1 MRKIGLESRSVFFYT
16 IVDVHMKAYHNR
28 SVNKEGEYPMDVII
42 AERALEK
49 FKRDARAT
57 LREYEVEDRYSL
69 LEPYFD
75 EAMNK
80 LPEERKEMFY
90 MRFGYQLNDLE
101 IAIKLD
107 MSILDV
113 MKELRKSIFIALID
127 AEELFLKDHGEL
139 IDEMI

>member
-1 MRKIGLESRSVFFYT
+1 MRKIGLESRSVFFYM

-69 LEPYFD
+69 LEPYFE

>member
-1 MRKIGLESRSVFFYT
+1 
-16 IVDVHMKAYHNR
+16 MKAYHNR

-49 FKRDARAT
+49 FKSDARAT

-69 LEPYFD
+69 LEPYFE

-101 IAIKLD
+101 IAIKSD

>member
-1 MRKIGLESRSVFFYT
+1 MRKIGLESRSVFYT

-69 LEPYFD
+69 LEPYFE

>member
-1 MRKIGLESRSVFFYT
+1 
-16 IVDVHMKAYHNR
+16 MKAYHNR

-57 LREYEVEDRYSL
+57 WREYEVEDRYSL

>member
-1 MRKIGLESRSVFFYT
+1 MRKIGLESRSVFYT
-16 IVDVHMKAYHNR
+16 IADVHMKAYHNR

-69 LEPYFD
+69 LEPYFE

-80 LPEERKEMFY
+80 LPEERKEMF
-90 MRFGYQLNDLE
+90 
-101 IAIKLD
+101 
-107 MSILDV
+107 
-113 MKELRKSIFIALID
+113 
-127 AEELFLKDHGEL
+127 
-139 IDEMI
+139 

>member
-1 MRKIGLESRSVFFYT
+1 MRKIGLESRSVFYK

-49 FKRDARAT
+49 FKRIAYYT
-57 LREYEVEDRYSL
+57 LKKYEIEDRYDL
-69 LEPYFD
+69 LEPYFE
-75 EAMNK
+75 EAMNN
-80 LPEERKEMFY
+80 LTEERKKMFY
-90 MRFGYQLNDLE
+90 LSFGYQLNDLE

-113 MKELRKSIFIALID
+113 MKELHKSIINILID
-127 AEELFLKDHGEL
+127 ADELFLKDHSEL
-139 IDEMI
+139 IDERI

>member
-1 MRKIGLESRSVFFYT
+1 
-16 IVDVHMKAYHNR
+16 
-28 SVNKEGEYPMDVII
+28 MDVII

-49 FKRDARAT
+49 FKRTAYYT
-57 LREYEVEDRYSL
+57 LREYELKDRYDL
-69 LEPYFD
+69 LEPYFE

-90 MRFGYQLNDLE
+90 LSFGYQLNDLE

-113 MKELRKSIFIALID
+113 MKELRKSIITVLID
-127 AEELFLKDHGEL
+127 ADELFLKDHIEL
-139 IDEMI
+139 IEELI

>member
-1 MRKIGLESRSVFFYT
+1 MRKIGLESRSVFYT

-49 FKRDARAT
+49 FKRDACAT

-69 LEPYFD
+69 LEPYFE

>member
-1 MRKIGLESRSVFFYT
+1 MRKIGLESRSVFYT

-69 LEPYFD
+69 FEPYFE

-80 LPEERKEMFY
+80 LPEEKKEMFY

>member
-1 MRKIGLESRSVFFYT
+1 MRKIGLESRSVFYT
-16 IVDVHMKAYHNR
+16 IVDVQMKAYHNR
-28 SVNKEGEYPMDVII
+28 SVDKEGEYTMDVII

-90 MRFGYQLNDLE
+90 IRFGYQLNDLE

>member
-1 MRKIGLESRSVFFYT
+1 
-16 IVDVHMKAYHNR
+16 
-28 SVNKEGEYPMDVII
+28 
-42 AERALEK
+42 
-49 FKRDARAT
+49 
-57 LREYEVEDRYSL
+57 
-69 LEPYFD
+69 
-75 EAMNK
+75 
-80 LPEERKEMFY
+80 

>member
-1 MRKIGLESRSVFFYT
+1 MRKIGLESRSVFYT

-28 SVNKEGEYPMDVII
+28 SVNKEGEYLMDVII

-69 LEPYFD
+69 LEPYFE

-107 MSILDV
+107 MSVLDV

>member
-1 MRKIGLESRSVFFYT
+1 
-16 IVDVHMKAYHNR
+16 MKAYHNR

-69 LEPYFD
+69 LEPYFE

>member
-1 MRKIGLESRSVFFYT
+1 MRKIGLESRSVFYT

-28 SVNKEGEYPMDVII
+28 SVNKEGEYPIDVII

-69 LEPYFD
+69 LEPYFE

>member
-1 MRKIGLESRSVFFYT
+1 
-16 IVDVHMKAYHNR
+16 
-28 SVNKEGEYPMDVII
+28 MDVII

-49 FKRDARAT
+49 SKRDARAT

-69 LEPYFD
+69 LEPYFE

-80 LPEERKEMFY
+80 LSEERKEMFY
-90 MRFGYQLNDLE
+90 IRFGYQLNDLE